1 MYIVNTENRV
11 YLSPNDTFR
20 SQFIPLQPA
29 QCNPPPNDTETKRN
43 VPHSLHSDAEKS
55 SHHIT
60 TSATYVSSQVD
71 RFHLIPRRNRIHQCR
86 RLRRR

>member
-1 MYIVNTENRV
+1 MNTENRV

-20 SQFIPLQPA
+20 TQFKPLQPA

-43 VPHSLHSDAEKS
+43 DSLRCREVIASYHN
-55 SHHIT
+55 HT

-86 RLRRR
+86 RRRRR